1 MNYKLLYKVIGSL
14 LFLLGALLAACIV
27 LSIYYDEDDMPAF
40 LIASI
45 LTISTG
51 FVLKYLGR
59 DADNNLSRRDA
70 YLLVTATWVVFSLF
84 GMLPFLIG
92 GYIPNVTDAFFET
105 MSGFTTTGATI
116 LTNIDR
122 MPHTI
127 LYWRSMTQWIGGL
140 GIVFFTIAILPSM
153 VGSGSVKVFAAEA
166 TGPMRAKMHPR
177 LSTMAKW
184 IWTVYLGLTI
194 ACIVAFYACG
204 MEWFDSIN
212 YALTTTATGGFAPHD
227 DPTYLEQNQAF
238 NVKASTYVSVL
249 FQFLAGI
256 NFALLYMAIFKLKIG
271 SLFRNSEFKVYLI
284 IVTIATF
291 IIAWLLVKDNGYG
304 YEHAFRSSLFHVSS
318 VMTSTGFAAQKFD
331 YVAWGASFWMPTV
344 VIMAIGACAGSTAGG
359 IKVVR
364 ILICAKSVLKEFV
377 LQLHPRAVIGVRI
390 SGHIVPDERVR
401 RALAFIFLYIILVVI
416 AMLCY
421 SLLGADVD
429 TALGSSISMLSNVGP
444 ATGSTGPASNF
455 SGVPAAGKWL
465 MSAYMLIGR
474 LEIFTILFLFMPS
487 FWKERK

>member
-92 GYIPNVTDAFFET
+92 GYIPNITDAFFET

-271 SLFRNSEFKVYLI
+271 ALFRNSEFKVYLI

-304 YEHAFRSSLFHVSS
+304 YEHAFRSSLFHVVS
-318 VMTSTGFAAQKFD
+318 VITTTGVFIDDLAR
-331 YVAWGASFWMPTV
+331 WPRITW
-344 VIMAIGACAGSTAGG
+344 VILGMLMFLGACSGSTTGG
-359 IKVVR
+359 FKTIRGIMVFKVLR
-364 ILICAKSVLKEFV
+364 NEFRKI
-377 LQLHPRAVIGVRI
+377 LHPNAVLPVKINDQT
-390 SGHIVPDERVR
+390 VPQQKLSTL
-401 RALAFIFLYIILVVI
+401 LAFFAIFTIMLILTATIMIVAGIDNTNAITI
-416 AMLCY
+416 ALSC
-421 SLLGADVD
+421 
-429 TALGSSISMLSNVGP
+429 ISNVG
-444 ATGSTGPASNF
+444 ATLDNEIGAVMTWAELSTHL
-455 SGVPAAGKWL
+455 KWICTFL
-465 MSAYMLIGR
+465 MLVGR
-474 LEIFTILFLFMPS
+474 LEIMSVLILFTPA
-487 FWKERK
+487 FWKEN